1 MFYQIKD
8 GSVSISG
15 NVILEDIQF
24 KIKNQEKVG
33 LVGRNGCGKTT
44 LLKAIMGEYPIEDGY
59 DKVEENSSKDFKIG
73 YVEQNIQD
81 TDKIKMID
89 YIRSAYSEI
98 LTVQDK
104 LNELEKRM
112 TSEYHE
118 KDFNLY
124 NDLYERYRILGGYSY
139 QGEYESALLKFGFSD
154 LDKEK
159 YLSEFSGGELT
170 KLSLLRLILSKPD
183 LLILD
188 EPTNH
193 LDIKS
198 ILWLEEYL
206 KSYPNA
212 ILVVS
217 HDRMF
222 LDHICNVIYEIEY
235 GGLKRYS
242 GNYSAYLKQ
251 KEEEYEKNLRDY
263 ERQEKEIQRLTAI
276 ANRFRYKPTKA
287 SMAMSKLKQIE
298 RMVKIDK
305 PVAVSNRTFNFHF
318 AMEDKSFR
326 DVLKV
331 KNLSVGYGEMSLCCF
346 NFQLERGD
354 RLGIIGE
361 NGIGKSTLIKTL
373 MGKLPPLSGKF
384 RFGERCKIGYFSQ
397 NFDQLNIYHT
407 IYEEINESFPK
418 MPVDEIRR
426 LLGAFD
432 FHGEEIY
439 KKIEDLSGGEKVR
452 VSLCKVLNAK
462 PNILL
467 LDEPTNHL
475 DIVSKNAIEKILLD
489 YPGTIV
495 IVSHDRY
502 LIQLLCNKLLVLEDG
517 DAKFYPYGYSE
528 YLEKRKLEEKST
540 SEVFS
545 QEKKKKDKVKK
556 EKSYSLEKE
565 IQKLE
570 KKIDYLEKQIQ
581 QLNTELLKEENYL
594 DRQKAI
600 SLQHEIDTLIKEL
613 EELNIL
619 WEEKMTLI

>member
-1 MFYQIKD
+1 MKMFYQIKN
-8 GSVSISG
+8 GSVSILG
-15 NVILEDIQF
+15 NLILENINF
-24 KIKNQEKVG
+24 KIKNQERVG
-33 LVGRNGCGKTT
+33 LIGRNGCGKTT
-44 LLKAIMGEYPIEDGY
+44 LLKAIMGKYPIDDGY
-59 DKVEENSSKDFKIG
+59 DKVEVNSSKNFKIG
-73 YVEQNIQD
+73 YVEQSIQD
-81 TDKIKMID
+81 TNKIKMID
-89 YIRSAYSEI
+89 YIRSAYSDI
-98 LTVQDK
+98 LIVQDK
-104 LNELEKRM
+104 LSEIEKRM
-112 TSEYHE
+112 ACEYHE
-118 KDFNLY
+118 EDFNLY
-124 NDLYERYRILGGYSY
+124 NDLYERYRVLGGYSY
-139 QGEYESALLKFGFSD
+139 QGEYENALFKFGFSD
-154 LDKEK
+154 IDKEK

-198 ILWLEEYL
+198 IMWLEEYL
-206 KSYPNA
+206 KSYSKM

-217 HDRMF
+217 HDQMF
-222 LDHICNVIYEIEY
+222 LDHICNIIYEIEF
-235 GGLKRYS
+235 GVLKRYS
-242 GNYSAYLKQ
+242 GNYSSYLIQ
-251 KEEEYEKNLRDY
+251 KKEEYEKNLRDY
-263 ERQEKEIQRLTAI
+263 ERQEKEIKRLTEI
-276 ANRFRYKPTKA
+276 VNRFRYKPTKA

-305 PVAVSNRTFNFHF
+305 PVAVSTRTFNFHF

-361 NGIGKSTLIKTL
+361 NGKGKSTLIKTL

-452 VSLCKVLNAK
+452 ISLCKILNAN
-462 PNILL
+462 PNVLI

-475 DIVSKNAIEKILLD
+475 DIISKNTIEKILLD
-489 YPGTIV
+489 YPGTILM
-495 IVSHDRY
+495 VSHDRY
-502 LIQLLCNKLLVLEDG
+502 LIDRICNKLLVLDEG
-517 DAKFYPYGYSE
+517 KSMFYHYGYQE
-528 YLEKRKLEEKST
+528 YLEKRELEEKNT
-540 SEVFS
+540 KEVLS
-545 QEKKKKDKVKK
+545 LSEKKEDKVKK
-556 EKSYSLEKE
+556 L
-565 IQKLE
+565 
-570 KKIDYLEKQIQ
+570 
-581 QLNTELLKEENYL
+581 
-594 DRQKAI
+594 
-600 SLQHEIDTLIKEL
+600 
-613 EELNIL
+613 
-619 WEEKMTLI
+619 MV

>member
-1 MFYQIKD
+1 MFYQIKN
-8 GSVSISG
+8 GSVSILG
-15 NVILEDIQF
+15 NLILENINF
-24 KIKNQEKVG
+24 KIKNQERVG
-33 LVGRNGCGKTT
+33 LIGRNGCGKTT
-44 LLKAIMGEYPIEDGY
+44 LLKAIMGKYPIDDGY
-59 DKVEENSSKDFKIG
+59 DKVEVNSSKNFKIG
-73 YVEQNIQD
+73 YVEQSIQD
-81 TDKIKMID
+81 TNKIKMID
-89 YIRSAYSEI
+89 YIRSAYSDI
-98 LTVQDK
+98 LIVQDK
-104 LNELEKRM
+104 LSEIEKRM
-112 TSEYHE
+112 ACEYHE
-118 KDFNLY
+118 EDFNLY
-124 NDLYERYRILGGYSY
+124 NDLYERYRVLGGYSY
-139 QGEYESALLKFGFSD
+139 QGEYENALFKFGFSD
-154 LDKEK
+154 IDKEK

-198 ILWLEEYL
+198 IMWLEEYL
-206 KSYPNA
+206 KSYSKM

-217 HDRMF
+217 HDQMF
-222 LDHICNVIYEIEY
+222 LDHICNIIYEIEF
-235 GGLKRYS
+235 GVLKRYS
-242 GNYSAYLKQ
+242 GNYSSYLIQ
-251 KEEEYEKNLRDY
+251 KKEEYEKNLRDY
-263 ERQEKEIQRLTAI
+263 ERQEKEIKRLTEI
-276 ANRFRYKPTKA
+276 VNRFRYKPTKA

-305 PVAVSNRTFNFHF
+305 PVAVSTRTFNFHF

-452 VSLCKVLNAK
+452 ISLCKILNAN
-462 PNILL
+462 PNVLI

-475 DIVSKNAIEKILLD
+475 DIISKNTIEKILLD
-489 YPGTIV
+489 YPGTILM
-495 IVSHDRY
+495 VSHDRY
-502 LIQLLCNKLLVLEDG
+502 LIDRICNKLLVLDEG
-517 DAKFYPYGYSE
+517 KSMFYHYGYQE
-528 YLEKRKLEEKST
+528 YLEKRELEEKNT
-540 SEVFS
+540 KEVLS
-545 QEKKKKDKVKK
+545 LSEKKEDKVKK
-556 EKSYSLEKE
+556 EKNNSLEKE

-570 KKIDYLEKQIQ
+570 RKIDGLEKKIQ
-581 QLNTELLKEENYL
+581 QLNDELLKKENYM
-594 DRQKAI
+594 DRKKAL
-600 SLQHEIDTLIKEL
+600 SLQEEIDCLNQEL
-613 EELNIL
+613 EEQNLL
-619 WEEKMTLI
+619 WEEKMSLL

>member
-1 MFYQIKD
+1 MFYQIKN
-8 GSVSISG
+8 GSVSILG
-15 NVILEDIQF
+15 NLILENINF
-24 KIKNQEKVG
+24 KIKNQERVG
-33 LVGRNGCGKTT
+33 LIGRNGCGKTT
-44 LLKAIMGEYPIEDGY
+44 LLKAIMGKYPIDDGY
-59 DKVEENSSKDFKIG
+59 DKVEVNSSKNFKIG
-73 YVEQNIQD
+73 YVEQSIQD
-81 TDKIKMID
+81 TNKIKMID
-89 YIRSAYSEI
+89 YIRSAYSDI
-98 LTVQDK
+98 LIVQDK
-104 LNELEKRM
+104 LSELEKRM
-112 TSEYHE
+112 ACEYHE
-118 KDFNLY
+118 EDFNLY
-124 NDLYERYRILGGYSY
+124 NDLYERYRVLGGYSY
-139 QGEYESALLKFGFSD
+139 QGEYENALFKFGFSD
-154 LDKEK
+154 IDKEK

-198 ILWLEEYL
+198 IMWLEEYL
-206 KSYPNA
+206 KSYSKM

-217 HDRMF
+217 HDQMF
-222 LDHICNVIYEIEY
+222 LDHICNIIYEIEF
-235 GGLKRYS
+235 GVLKRYS
-242 GNYSAYLKQ
+242 GNYSSYLIQ
-251 KEEEYEKNLRDY
+251 KKEKYEKNLRDY
-263 ERQEKEIQRLTAI
+263 ERQEKEIKRLTEI
-276 ANRFRYKPTKA
+276 VNRFRYKPTKA

-373 MGKLPPLSGKF
+373 MGKIPPLSGKF

-452 VSLCKVLNAK
+452 ISLCKILNAN
-462 PNILL
+462 PNVLI

-475 DIVSKNAIEKILLD
+475 DIISKNTIEKILLD
-489 YPGTIV
+489 YPGTILM
-495 IVSHDRY
+495 VSHDRY
-502 LIQLLCNKLLVLEDG
+502 LIDRICNKLLVLDEG
-517 DAKFYPYGYSE
+517 KSMFYHYGYQE
-528 YLEKRKLEEKST
+528 YLEKRELEEKNT
-540 SEVFS
+540 KEVLS
-545 QEKKKKDKVKK
+545 LSEKKEDKVKK
-556 EKSYSLEKE
+556 EKNNSLEKE

-570 KKIDYLEKQIQ
+570 RKIDGLEKKIQ
-581 QLNTELLKEENYL
+581 QLNDELLKKENYM
-594 DRQKAI
+594 DRKKALA
-600 SLQHEIDTLIKEL
+600 LQEEIDCLNQEL
-613 EELNIL
+613 EEQNLL
-619 WEEKMTLI
+619 WEEKMSLL

>member
-1 MFYQIKD
+1 MFYQIKN
-8 GSVSISG
+8 GSLSILG
-15 NVILEDIQF
+15 NLILENINF
-24 KIKNQEKVG
+24 KIKNQERVG
-33 LVGRNGCGKTT
+33 LIGRNGCGKTT
-44 LLKAIMGEYPIEDGY
+44 LLKAIMGKYPIDDGY
-59 DKVEENSSKDFKIG
+59 DKVEVNSSKNFKIG
-73 YVEQNIQD
+73 YVEQSIQD
-81 TDKIKMID
+81 TNKIKMID
-89 YIRSAYSEI
+89 YIRSAYSDI
-98 LTVQDK
+98 LIVQDK
-104 LNELEKRM
+104 LSELEKRM
-112 TSEYHE
+112 ACEYHE
-118 KDFNLY
+118 EDFNLY
-124 NDLYERYRILGGYSY
+124 NDLYERYRVLGGYSY
-139 QGEYESALLKFGFSD
+139 QGEYENALFKFGFSD
-154 LDKEK
+154 IDKEK

-198 ILWLEEYL
+198 IMWLEEYL
-206 KSYPNA
+206 KSYSKM
-212 ILVVS
+212 ILLVS
-217 HDRMF
+217 HDQMF
-222 LDHICNVIYEIEY
+222 LDHICNIIYEIEF
-235 GGLKRYS
+235 GVLKRYS
-242 GNYSAYLKQ
+242 GNYSSYLIQ
-251 KEEEYEKNLRDY
+251 KKEEYEKNLRDY
-263 ERQEKEIQRLTAI
+263 ERQEKEIKRLTEI
-276 ANRFRYKPTKA
+276 VNRFRYKPTKA

-305 PVAVSNRTFNFHF
+305 PVAVSTRTFNFHF

-373 MGKLPPLSGKF
+373 MGKIPPLSGKF

-452 VSLCKVLNAK
+452 ISLCKILNAN
-462 PNILL
+462 PNVLI

-475 DIVSKNAIEKILLD
+475 DIISKNTIEKILLD
-489 YPGTIV
+489 YPGTILM
-495 IVSHDRY
+495 VSHDRY
-502 LIQLLCNKLLVLEDG
+502 LIDRICNKLLVLDEG
-517 DAKFYPYGYSE
+517 KSMFYHYGYQE
-528 YLEKRKLEEKST
+528 YLEKRELEEKNT
-540 SEVFS
+540 KEVLS
-545 QEKKKKDKVKK
+545 LSEKKEDKVKK
-556 EKSYSLEKE
+556 EKNNSLEKE

-570 KKIDYLEKQIQ
+570 RKIDGLEKKIQ
-581 QLNTELLKEENYL
+581 QLNDELLKEENYM
-594 DRQKAI
+594 DRKKALA
-600 SLQHEIDTLIKEL
+600 LQEEIDCLNQEL
-613 EELNIL
+613 EEQNLL
-619 WEEKMTLI
+619 WEEKMSLL

>member
-1 MFYQIKD
+1 MFYQIKN
-8 GSVSISG
+8 GSVSILG
-15 NVILEDIQF
+15 NLILENINF
-24 KIKNQEKVG
+24 KIKNQERVG
-33 LVGRNGCGKTT
+33 LIGRNGCGKTT
-44 LLKAIMGEYPIEDGY
+44 LLKAIMGKYPIDDGY
-59 DKVEENSSKDFKIG
+59 DKVEVNSSKNFKIG
-73 YVEQNIQD
+73 YVEQSIQD
-81 TDKIKMID
+81 TNKIKMID
-89 YIRSAYSEI
+89 YIRSAYSDI
-98 LTVQDK
+98 LIVQDK
-104 LNELEKRM
+104 LSEIEKRM
-112 TSEYHE
+112 ACEYHE
-118 KDFNLY
+118 EDFNLY
-124 NDLYERYRILGGYSY
+124 NDLYERYRVLGGYSY
-139 QGEYESALLKFGFSD
+139 QGEYENALFKFGFSD
-154 LDKEK
+154 IDKEK

-198 ILWLEEYL
+198 IMWLEEYL
-206 KSYPNA
+206 KSYSKM

-217 HDRMF
+217 HDQMF
-222 LDHICNVIYEIEY
+222 LDHICNIIYEIEF
-235 GGLKRYS
+235 GVLKRYS
-242 GNYSAYLKQ
+242 GNYSSYLIQ
-251 KEEEYEKNLRDY
+251 KKEEYEKNLRDY
-263 ERQEKEIQRLTAI
+263 ERQEKEIKRLTEI
-276 ANRFRYKPTKA
+276 VNRFRYKPTKA

-305 PVAVSNRTFNFHF
+305 PAAVSNRTFNFHF

-452 VSLCKVLNAK
+452 ISLCKILNAN
-462 PNILL
+462 PNVLI

-475 DIVSKNAIEKILLD
+475 DIISKNTIEKILLD
-489 YPGTIV
+489 YPGTILM
-495 IVSHDRY
+495 VSHDRY
-502 LIQLLCNKLLVLEDG
+502 LIDRICNKLLVLDEG
-517 DAKFYPYGYSE
+517 KSMFYHYGYQE
-528 YLEKRKLEEKST
+528 YLEKRELEEKNT
-540 SEVFS
+540 KEVLS
-545 QEKKKKDKVKK
+545 LREKKDNKVKK
-556 EKSYSLEKE
+556 EKNNSLEKE

-570 KKIDYLEKQIQ
+570 RKIDGLEKKIQ
-581 QLNTELLKEENYL
+581 QLNDELLKEENYM
-594 DRQKAI
+594 DRKKALA
-600 SLQHEIDTLIKEL
+600 LQEEIDCLNQEL
-613 EELNIL
+613 EEQNLL
-619 WEEKMTLI
+619 WEEKMSLL

>member
-1 MFYQIKD
+1 MFYQIKN
-8 GSVSISG
+8 GSVSILG
-15 NVILEDIQF
+15 NLILENINF
-24 KIKNQEKVG
+24 KIKNQERVG
-33 LVGRNGCGKTT
+33 LIGRNGCGKTT
-44 LLKAIMGEYPIEDGY
+44 LLKAIMGKYPIDDGY
-59 DKVEENSSKDFKIG
+59 DKVEVNSSKNFKIG
-73 YVEQNIQD
+73 YVEQSIQD
-81 TDKIKMID
+81 TNKIKMID
-89 YIRSAYSEI
+89 YIRSAYSDI
-98 LTVQDK
+98 LIVQDK
-104 LNELEKRM
+104 LSELEKRM
-112 TSEYHE
+112 ISEYHE
-118 KDFNLY
+118 EDFNLY
-124 NDLYERYRILGGYSY
+124 NDLYERYRVLGGYSY
-139 QGEYESALLKFGFSD
+139 QGEYENALFKFGFSD
-154 LDKEK
+154 IDKEK

-198 ILWLEEYL
+198 IMWLEEYL
-206 KSYPNA
+206 KSYSKM

-217 HDRMF
+217 HDQMF
-222 LDHICNVIYEIEY
+222 LDHICNIIYEIEF
-235 GGLKRYS
+235 GVLKRYS
-242 GNYSAYLKQ
+242 GNYSSYLIQ
-251 KEEEYEKNLRDY
+251 KKEEYEKNLRDY
-263 ERQEKEIQRLTAI
+263 ERQEKEIKRLTEI
-276 ANRFRYKPTKA
+276 VNRFRYKPTKA

-452 VSLCKVLNAK
+452 ISLCKILNAN
-462 PNILL
+462 PNVLI

-475 DIVSKNAIEKILLD
+475 DIISKNTIEKILLD
-489 YPGTIV
+489 YPGTILM
-495 IVSHDRY
+495 VSHDRY
-502 LIQLLCNKLLVLEDG
+502 LIDRICNKLLVLDEG
-517 DAKFYPYGYSE
+517 KSMFYHYGYQE
-528 YLEKRKLEEKST
+528 YLEKRELEEKNT
-540 SEVFS
+540 KEVLS
-545 QEKKKKDKVKK
+545 LREKKEDKVKK
-556 EKSYSLEKE
+556 EKNNSLEKE

-570 KKIDYLEKQIQ
+570 RKIDGLEKKIQ
-581 QLNTELLKEENYL
+581 QLNDELLKEENYM
-594 DRQKAI
+594 DRKKALA
-600 SLQHEIDTLIKEL
+600 LQEEIDCLNQEL
-613 EELNIL
+613 EEQNLL
-619 WEEKMTLI
+619 WEEKMSLL

>member
-1 MFYQIKD
+1 MFYQIKN

-24 KIKNQEKVG
+24 KIKNQEKIG

-59 DKVEENSSKDFKIG
+59 DKVEVNSSKDFKIG
-73 YVEQNIQD
+73 YVEQSIQD

-104 LNELEKRM
+104 LNELEERM

-124 NDLYERYRILGGYSY
+124 NDLYERYRMLGGYSY

-170 KLSLLRLILSKPD
+170 KLSLLRLLFSKPD

-305 PVAVSNRTFNFHF
+305 PETASTRTFHFHF
-318 AMEDKSFR
+318 TMEDKSFR

-361 NGIGKSTLIKTL
+361 NGIGKSTLVKTL
-373 MGKLPPLSGKF
+373 MGKIPPLSGKF

-397 NFDQLNIYHT
+397 NFDQLNIHHT

-452 VSLCKVLNAK
+452 ISLCKILNAN
-462 PNILL
+462 PNVLI

-475 DIVSKNAIEKILLD
+475 DIVNKNTIEKILLD
-489 YPGTIV
+489 YPGTILM
-495 IVSHDRY
+495 VSHDRY
-502 LIQLLCNKLLVLEDG
+502 LIDRVCNKLLVLDEG
-517 DAKFYPYGYSE
+517 KSMFYHYGYQE
-528 YLEKRKLEEKST
+528 YLEKRKLEEKNT
-540 SEVFS
+540 SEVLS
-545 QEKKKKDKVKK
+545 PKEKKKKLVKK
-556 EKSYSLEKE
+556 EKICSLEKE

-570 KKIDYLEKQIQ
+570 RKIDGLEKKIQ
-581 QLNTELLKEENYL
+581 QLNDELLKEENYM
-594 DRQKAI
+594 DRKKA
-600 SLQHEIDTLIKEL
+600 STLQEEIDCLNKEL
-613 EELNIL
+613 EEQNLL
-619 WEEKMTLI
+619 WEEKMLLL